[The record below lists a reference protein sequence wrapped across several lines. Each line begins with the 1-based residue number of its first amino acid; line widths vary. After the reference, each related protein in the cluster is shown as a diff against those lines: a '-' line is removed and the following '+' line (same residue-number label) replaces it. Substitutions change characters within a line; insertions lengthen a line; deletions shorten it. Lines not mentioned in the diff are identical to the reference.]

1 MPTGFDGYRTWQ
13 PFYAETTDASVT
25 GFFEDDEPHADGNAA
40 THYIGINPS
49 WGTSVIKLTKVM
61 FNMDPTNAVTYNL
74 YLLTDNP
81 AAALEEQLCLLYQ
94 SEPLRADAIPYM
106 ETGNTTKLPVQ
117 GRLSTIAWVYFKLD
131 WTGAPGVTTGQI
143 RIEGLVLV

>member
-13 PFYAETTDASVT
+13 PFYGEVTDASVT

-40 THYIGINPS
+40 THYIALYPGWRTKWIQ
-49 WGTSVIKLTKVM
+49 LTKVM
-61 FNMDPTNAVTYNL
+61 YNMDVANAVTYTL
-74 YLLTDNP
+74 YLLSDNP
-81 AAALEEQLCLLYQ
+81 AAALAEQLALIYQ

-117 GRLSTIAWVYFKLD
+117 GRLGTIGWVYYKID
-131 WTGAPGVTTGQI
+131 YTGAPGDVTGQI